1 MAHLPS
7 SKAREGFADTINR
20 VAFGKERVVLR
31 RRGKEVAAVVSME
44 DLRLLEDLED
54 RIDLVD
60 ARAALAETKK
70 KGAKSLDAIIK
81 ELGLEHSPMAY
92 SILLAP
98 PAERQLKALTA
109 LVQKRIAKRLKSI
122 RENPRPHGVKKLA
135 GEEDLYRIRE
145 GDYRIVYAIQDKKL
159 IILVVKIGDR
169 KEVYR

>member
-54 RIDLVD
+54 RIDLID

-81 ELGLEHSPMAY
+81 DLGL
-92 SILLAP
+92 
-98 PAERQLKALTA
+98 
-109 LVQKRIAKRLKSI
+109 
-122 RENPRPHGVKKLA
+122 
-135 GEEDLYRIRE
+135 
-145 GDYRIVYAIQDKKL
+145 
-159 IILVVKIGDR
+159 
-169 KEVYR
+169 